1 MATTIKSALRATKEL
16 FKKYGV
22 ETPSLDAEVLLAHV
36 TGLDRAG
43 LYRDW
48 ENSLTGEAAAGLF
61 ALAERRL
68 SGEPVAYL
76 TGSKEFM
83 GLEFKVDPRVLIPRP
98 ETELLVE
105 TALKILP
112 SVPVIIDAGTGSG
125 AIAVSLAF
133 YRPRAVVYAC
143 DLSPEALAVARLNA
157 ARHGVAAR
165 VFFFCGDLLKP
176 LAGRLPA
183 GGADLIAANLPYI
196 AQEDLP
202 GLPREVRLFEPLL
215 SLDGG
220 ADGLEFYRRL
230 VKEAPVFLKPGG
242 YLLLEIGDGQ
252 GHKIAG
258 LLERPQWETV
268 ILKDLAGHDR
278 LVVAV
283 NRRAGRR

>member
-1 MATTIKSALRATKEL
+1 
-16 FKKYGV
+16 V

-105 TALKILP
+105 KALKILP
-112 SVPVIIDAGTGSG
+112 PVPVVIDAGTGSG

-157 ARHGVAAR
+157 ARHGVASR

-220 ADGLEFYRRL
+220 MDGLEFYRRL

-258 LLERPQWETV
+258 LLERPQWETLV
-268 ILKDLAGHDR
+268 LKDLAGYDR

-283 NRRAGRR
+283 NRQAGR

>member
-1 MATTIKSALRATKEL
+1 LAATIKSAVRTAREL
-16 FKKYGV
+16 FKQHGV
-22 ETPSLDAEVLLAHV
+22 ETPSLDAEVLLSHV

-43 LYRDW
+43 LYRRW
-48 ENSLTGEAAAGLF
+48 ESFLAKEEEARFF
-61 ALAERRL
+61 ALAGRRL

-76 TGSKEFM
+76 TGCKEFM

-112 SVPVIIDAGTGSG
+112 PAPVIIDVGTGSG

-133 YRPRAVVYAC
+133 YRPQAVVYAC
-143 DLSPEALAVARLNA
+143 DLSPEALAVARSNA
-157 ARHGVAAR
+157 ARHGVAER
-165 VFFFCGDLLKP
+165 VFFFRGDLLKS

-183 GGADLIAANLPYI
+183 GGADLIAANLPYV
-196 AQEDLP
+196 AKEDLP

-220 ADGLEFYRRL
+220 ADGLEPYRRL
-230 VKEAPVFLKPGG
+230 VPEAPGFLKQGG
-242 YLLLEIGDGQ
+242 YLLLEIGCGQ
-252 GHKIAG
+252 GRGMAG

-268 ILKDLAGHDR
+268 VLKDPAGRDR
-278 LVVAV
+278 LVVAGT
-283 NRRAGRR
+283 RCAGQ